1 MIAFRVFRLFS
12 QQSDQKALH
21 LARLPNPLLHFQW
34 YPGRSSIARVEQ
46 HILIVR
52 APRAGGRPGCS
63 GSESL
68 VHFAQIAVGGCWTMR
83 RSDDNAEDARIAENL
98 RRTIELTELG
108 LALRQSVVQQDT
120 LIGNAMAEVMREIR
134 RAKEQAWQQSPS

>member
-1 MIAFRVFRLFS
+1 
-12 QQSDQKALH
+12 
-21 LARLPNPLLHFQW
+21 
-34 YPGRSSIARVEQ
+34 
-46 HILIVR
+46 
-52 APRAGGRPGCS
+52 
-63 GSESL
+63 
-68 VHFAQIAVGGCWTMR
+68 MR
-83 RSDDNAEDARIAENL
+83 RSDDNSENARIADNL